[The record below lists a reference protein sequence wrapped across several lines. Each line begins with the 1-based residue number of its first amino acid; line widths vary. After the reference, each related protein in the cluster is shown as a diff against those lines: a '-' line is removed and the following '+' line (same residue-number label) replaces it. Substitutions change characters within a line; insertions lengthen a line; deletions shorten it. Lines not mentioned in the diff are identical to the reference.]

1 MSISDKVEI
10 LDVRGDGSCFYRS
23 IYNSIKNT
31 KIMNRIIP
39 FFNYLY
45 NDLEIVENPSEK
57 GFVKF
62 TRLLISKLILSNNDY
77 KIVKD
82 VYNNLKSLTKDEYK
96 EVITSFPDWFD
107 FTYSSMQKISED
119 YFRIFIATNVK
130 KTKNWVSQIEI
141 EILQNL
147 LAEIDLTLI
156 IINNNI
162 KRGFRFKKNEIYIL
176 NIGEYHYKSILPAEN
191 NNIYYDT
198 HDDYPKISYR
208 KVSSP
213 KALRINN
220 KSYSS
225 PKKSKSKVNLKECEK
240 GKIRHPVSNRCV
252 LINGDKGKEAL
263 KLLGKKSAS
272 PVLKLK
278 GKASPKKSKSKVN
291 LKECEK
297 GKIKHPVSNRCVLI
311 NGAKGRE
318 ALKLLNKNSAS
329 PVLKLKCKAS
339 PKKSKSK
346 VNLKECEKGKIRHPV
361 SNRCVLING
370 AKGREALK
378 LLGSRS

>member
-1 MSISDKVEI
+1 M
-10 LDVRGDGSCFYRS
+10 
-23 IYNSIKNT
+23 
-31 KIMNRIIP
+31 
-39 FFNYLY
+39 
-45 NDLEIVENPSEK
+45 
-57 GFVKF
+57 
-62 TRLLISKLILSNNDY
+62 
-77 KIVKD
+77 
-82 VYNNLKSLTKDEYK
+82 
-96 EVITSFPDWFD
+96 
-107 FTYSSMQKISED
+107 
-119 YFRIFIATNVK
+119 
-130 KTKNWVSQIEI
+130 
-141 EILQNL
+141 

-318 ALKLLNKNSAS
+318 ALKLL
-329 PVLKLKCKAS
+329 
-339 PKKSKSK
+339 
-346 VNLKECEKGKIRHPV
+346 
-361 SNRCVLING
+361 
-370 AKGREALK
+370 
-378 LLGSRS
+378 GSRS

>member
-1 MSISDKVEI
+1 
-10 LDVRGDGSCFYRS
+10 
-23 IYNSIKNT
+23 
-31 KIMNRIIP
+31 
-39 FFNYLY
+39 LY

-346 VNLKECEKGKIRHPV
+346 VNLKECEKGKIKHPV

>member
-23 IYNSIKNT
+23 IYNSVKNT
-31 KIMNRIIP
+31 KIINRIIP

-213 KALRINN
+213 KALCINN

-240 GKIRHPVSNRCV
+240 GKIR
-252 LINGDKGKEAL
+252 
-263 KLLGKKSAS
+263 
-272 PVLKLK
+272 
-278 GKASPKKSKSKVN
+278 
-291 LKECEK
+291 
-297 GKIKHPVSNRCVLI
+297 HPVSNRCVLI

-346 VNLKECEKGKIRHPV
+346 VNLKECEKGKIKHPV